1 MTKQR
6 KAVLKS
12 TGEKVTVLA
21 HDARAPGAGAAGRYL
36 CVLPPQSPGHRERKE
51 WIGSDKL
58 RFSPDR

>member
-1 MTKQR
+1 MIENR

-12 TGEKVTVLA
+12 TGETVTILA
-21 HDARAPGAGAAGRYL
+21 HDPRAPGAGATGRHL

-58 RFSPDR
+58 RFSPAQ